1 MSAAD
6 SADTIDA
13 MKRSIP
19 PFVIDLFIALSL
31 LWLGLENRAELEAL
45 VGEVYSRDSDG
56 FNIFLIGL
64 QTLPLAWRR
73 RYPQTVLFVL
83 LGAFA
88 VDRVLDYPGTLAA
101 AGMVLAFHTVGSELP
116 RKRSTIL
123 GGSLVVIVVAFTV
136 FGAAM
141 LESVRLGDVISTG
154 LMVGVPLV
162 LGREVHQ
169 RRIRTQALVDRAEQA
184 ERDREMAAAQAVA
197 EERARIAREL
207 HDVVAHQMAVMT
219 IQAEGA
225 RRLVGEEEGKVAEA
239 LDTIRGLGHDALD
252 EMRGMVGLLRGGRDP
267 DMSELAPQPGL
278 AELDQLVEQMG
289 EAGLEID
296 LHRSGNSRPM
306 PRGLDLHAYRI
317 VQESLT
323 NALKHGGDGARA
335 KVFVN
340 YGEQTLELEITDTG
354 TGGNGGTSP
363 GSGHGLVGMRER
375 VSLLNGELTVG
386 PIAGGFRVRATL
398 PVGS

>member
-13 MKRSIP
+13 MKRPIP
-19 PFVIDLFIALSL
+19 PFVIDLFIALGL
-31 LWLGLENRAELEAL
+31 LWLGLENRSELDAL
-45 VGEVYSRDSDG
+45 VGEIYSRDSDG

-123 GGSLVVIVVAFTV
+123 GGSLVVIVVVFTA
-136 FGAAM
+136 FGAAT

-169 RRIRTQALVDRAEQA
+169 RRVRTRKLPVT
-184 ERDREMAAAQAVA
+184 
-197 EERARIAREL
+197 
-207 HDVVAHQMAVMT
+207 DVST
-219 IQAEGA
+219 
-225 RRLVGEEEGKVAEA
+225 KS
-239 LDTIRGLGHDALD
+239 
-252 EMRGMVGLLRGGRDP
+252 P
-267 DMSELAPQPGL
+267 DS
-278 AELDQLVEQMG
+278 
-289 EAGLEID
+289 
-296 LHRSGNSRPM
+296 
-306 PRGLDLHAYRI
+306 
-317 VQESLT
+317 
-323 NALKHGGDGARA
+323 
-335 KVFVN
+335 
-340 YGEQTLELEITDTG
+340 
-354 TGGNGGTSP
+354 
-363 GSGHGLVGMRER
+363 
-375 VSLLNGELTVG
+375 
-386 PIAGGFRVRATL
+386 IAGR
-398 PVGS
+398 